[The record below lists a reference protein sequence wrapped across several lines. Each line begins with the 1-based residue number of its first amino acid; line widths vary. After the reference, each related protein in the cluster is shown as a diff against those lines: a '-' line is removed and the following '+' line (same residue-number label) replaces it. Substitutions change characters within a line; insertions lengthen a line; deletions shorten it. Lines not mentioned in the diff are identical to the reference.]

1 MSSNYDGKPAMDYWQ
16 AATHTIINEFRE
28 FICKTQLTQFRY
40 LSKTARHFLIWMQ
53 INAIE
58 LETVDGTVIGRFLQ
72 HQCNC
77 YDVSSEPDRQ
87 CLWRPR
93 DGCIQLLWFVR
104 FLEQTGRVRTPGD
117 LQDNVALV
125 HDFVEQLR
133 LQGYSAKTIAKYRAA
148 AFSLISWLH
157 FFRVRLCDLTPEG
170 LAHYRERQFTC
181 SMPGLFV
188 AQSSRFSKY
197 HEYHLARFLE
207 HLVRIGQ
214 LKAFEPVAPDNTQ
227 PAILK
232 QFCEWLEQYRG
243 IRRNTISNYASLV
256 AAVLPVIGEDPNQY
270 DAAIIDEAAWQQL
283 QGRSASYAKSFV
295 KALRMYLRFLVL
307 QGLVSA
313 TLITAVPKVPSP
325 RLANLPRYISDHDVE
340 RAIASCP
347 ESTDTGVR
355 DRAILLLLAR
365 LALRGG
371 DIVALRLG
379 DIDWD
384 RGQILVTGKSH
395 RTAVLP
401 LPQDAG
407 DALHAYIAK
416 HRPNVDVEQVFV
428 ATKAPHRPFASS
440 ARVSRI
446 ACLALDR
453 AEIVTFA
460 SRGAHVFRHSRA
472 TNLLRSGSPLDAIQ
486 SLLRHASADTTMIY
500 AKTDTT
506 MLREIAQ
513 PWVGGGQS

>member
-1 MSSNYDGKPAMDYWQ
+1 MDYWQ

-28 FICKTQLTQFRY
+28 FTCKARLTNFRN
-40 LSKTARHFLIWMQ
+40 LCETARHFLIWMQ

-77 YDVSSEPDRQ
+77 FGISSESGRQ
-87 CLWRPR
+87 RLWRPR
-93 DGCIQLLWFVR
+93 DGCFELLRFVR
-104 FLEQTGRVRTPGD
+104 FLEQTGRIRTPGD

-125 HDFVEQLR
+125 HDFVEQVR
-133 LQGYSAKTIAKYRAA
+133 LQGYSATAVALYRAA
-148 AFSLISWLH
+148 ALNLIIWLH

-170 LAHYRERQFTC
+170 LAHYRERQFMC
-181 SMPGLFV
+181 SMPGLYV
-188 AQSSRFSKY
+188 ARSSRFSKFQ
-197 HEYHLARFLE
+197 EYPLGRFLD

-243 IRRNTISNYASLV
+243 IQRNTISMYASEV
-256 AAVLPVIGEDPNQY
+256 AAVLPVIGEDPKQY

-283 QGRSASYAKSFV
+283 QGRSAGHAKKCLHV
-295 KALRMYLRFLVL
+295 LRMYLRFLAS

-313 TLITAVPKVPSP
+313 TLITAVPKVSSP
-325 RLANLPRYISDHDVE
+325 RLANLPRYISEHDVE

-365 LALRGG
+365 LALRGA

-384 RGQILVTGKSH
+384 RGQILVTGKSR

-428 ATKAPHRPFASS
+428 TAIAPYRPFSGS
-440 ARVSRI
+440 RRISDIAR
-446 ACLALDR
+446 CALDR

-460 SRGAHVFRHSRA
+460 GRGAHVFRHSRA
-472 TNLLRSGSPLDAIQ
+472 TNLLRGGTPLNAIQ

-506 MLREIAQ
+506 MLREVAQ
-513 PWVGGGQS
+513 PWIGGEQP